1 VRIPTKTST
10 REPYNTLRAALAAT
24 AASTAIRVVVSG
36 VALAAI
42 ARAPLAAQAAPAQQS
57 AGIGTRDDERPTD
70 AAAAEEEELE
80 VRVDPPRYVALASA
94 GVPLRLT
101 VQEDFG
107 QERIGA
113 SYIDLLAG
121 YVLPGGSYRHGF
133 GLGVSWNLSHDG
145 GYVAPIYTADQ
156 IVIMP
161 AYLGYVPLS
170 RDFVMLAHLGVPIVV
185 RGGVG
190 PGLEVGS
197 SFVFHLLAGAGI
209 FAEIDLAGYAAGD
222 ASVSVLASAE
232 AGIAINYEV
241 LP

>member
-1 VRIPTKTST
+1 MRVRIPKKTST
-10 REPYNTLRAALAAT
+10 REPYNTLRAALAACG
-24 AASTAIRVVVSG
+24 ASTAFRVLVSW
-36 VALAAI
+36 VALAALV
-42 ARAPLAAQAAPAQQS
+42 RAPAAAQAAPVAERELGVS
-57 AGIGTRDDERPTD
+57 ARDDERPGD
-70 AAAAEEEELE
+70 AEDDEEGA
-80 VRVDPPRYVALASA
+80 RVDPPRYVALASA

-107 QERIGA
+107 QERLGA

-145 GYVAPIYTADQ
+145 GYVAPIYTGDQ
-156 IVIMP
+156 IVLMP
-161 AYLGYVPLS
+161 AYLGYVPFS

-185 RGGVG
+185 HGGVG

-197 SFVFHLLAGAGI
+197 SFIFHLLAGAGI
-209 FAEIDLAGYAAGD
+209 FAEVDLAAFAAGD
-222 ASVSVLASAE
+222 ADVSLLASVE

>member
-1 VRIPTKTST
+1 LLVLVVGAS
-10 REPYNTLRAALAAT
+10 LAAPV
-24 AASTAIRVVVSG
+24 R
-36 VALAAI
+36 
-42 ARAPLAAQAAPAQQS
+42 AQAAPAPAASRETRPAQERGS
-57 AGIGTRDDERPTD
+57 RASTRDDERPD
-70 AAAAEEEELE
+70 ASDQEGDDSS
-80 VRVDPPRYVALASA
+80 VHRIDPARYVALASA

-101 VQEDFG
+101 VQEDYG
-107 QERIGA
+107 QERLGA
-113 SYIDLLAG
+113 SYVDLLAG
-121 YVLPGGSYRHGF
+121 YVLPGASYRHGF

-145 GYVAPIYTADQ
+145 GYVAPIYTAEQ

-161 AYLGYVPLS
+161 AYLGYVPFS

-197 SFVFHLLAGAGI
+197 AFLFHLLAGAGI
-209 FAEIDLAGYAAGD
+209 FAEVALTSFAAGD
-222 ASVSVLASAE
+222 ASVSVLASLE